1 MTAANNNSGGMSF
14 TGCDPMVPA
23 PGPNTAP
30 NSTGIPNVA
39 NYFCC
44 GSNEQNMATIR
55 MTTSD
60 SGSSTGAASGTHSGL
75 MQPMQGSGKYFIQG
89 MPATRLGDMSMT
101 NNNNMVVNQIAP
113 SQTKYFINA

>member
-1 MTAANNNSGGMSF
+1 MTAANTNAAGCSF
-14 TGCDPMVPA
+14 VGSDPMIPA

-30 NSTGIPNVA
+30 NNMGIPNVA

-44 GSNEQNMATIR
+44 GGNEQNIATIR
-55 MTTSD
+55 VATID
-60 SGSSTGAASGTHSGL
+60 SGAVLGTASGTHSAQ
-75 MQPMQGSGKYFIQG
+75 MQPIQGSAKYFIQG

-101 NNNNMVVNQIAP
+101 NNNNMVVTQVAP

>member
-1 MTAANNNSGGMSF
+1 MSF
-14 TGCDPMVPA
+14 VGADPMIPS

-30 NSTGIPNVA
+30 NMMGIPNVP

-55 MTTSD
+55 TTTID
-60 SGSSTGAASGTHSGL
+60 AGNEVGVVSGTHSAQML
-75 MQPMQGSGKYFIQG
+75 PIQGSSKYFIQG

-101 NNNNMVVNQIAP
+101 NNNNMVTTQTVP
-113 SQTKYFINA
+113 SQMKYFINV